1 MRPVAPALLALLLA
15 CAGEKL
21 ARRPAHAATPR
32 LEGADAVGQATG
44 ALAGK
49 GYQMALADPVR
60 GVVITRPLELQAPCG
75 ASTCLARQ
83 TIYLRV
89 ASGKATLSVDRE
101 HWDSS
106 ARRWAQPDD
115 PPSIEALER
124 DEAALL
130 QELFGAVEV
139 ELRRS
144 VAGEPCGRENECQRG
159 LACLARR
166 CWTPC
171 DGGGCPEGA
180 RCLPAAGGRQ
190 VCVRAGE
197 TPPS

>member
-1 MRPVAPALLALLLA
+1 V
-15 CAGEKL
+15 
-21 ARRPAHAATPR
+21 PR
-32 LEGADAVGQATG
+32 LEAAEAVERAAA
-44 ALAGK
+44 ALAGR

-60 GVVITRPLELQAPCG
+60 GVVITGPLELQAPCG

-89 ASGKATLSVDRE
+89 AAGKATLSVDRE
-101 HWDSS
+101 LWDSS
-106 ARRWAQPDD
+106 ARRWVQPED
-115 PPSIEALER
+115 PPSVEALER

-130 QELFGAVEV
+130 RELSGAVEV

-144 VAGEPCGRENECQRG
+144 TAGEPCGRESECQGG

-166 CWTPC
+166 CWTRC

-190 VCVRAGE
+190 VCVREGE
-197 TPPS
+197 AAPQ